1 MKPGRGRLIRLA
13 LWTVGAIG
21 LALIC
26 LRADPGGALAALLPS
41 DNSHLGREVR
51 FFATQ
56 RAAQLLAV
64 EAWATSPE
72 GNPSAELRALGPRLK
87 DLGFQPLGGAD
98 PAAFAHLEQVLYQ
111 HLPDLLDPS
120 VLAAQEEKLTE
131 AGLRAHLAMLREHV
145 SDPSDIFASTA
156 AQGDLLGLAGSV
168 LTPLRDQLGGA
179 MTDHGV
185 IVHRDGVHHLLLAE
199 VAFPPDDG
207 DHTIALMDAMDVCVA
222 EAASRGV
229 RIEPVGSHRHF
240 RDNLS
245 GLNRD
250 LIRSLPVGMI
260 LIALVLWTLVR
271 SPGVLLALHIPA
283 VLAALGA
290 VAILVV
296 CGQPVPLILLGFAA
310 GFLGVSVENAL
321 HMTVALQDGHQREV
335 RHPLMVGYL
344 TTAVAFAVLLA
355 SDISG
360 LRSLGIMVMGGL
372 ILALLSSLYLLPD
385 LVGRRRGV
393 PTWGLARRWLGRIA
407 AMAGWKKLVILGV
420 LSAIC
425 LPGLAKVHIISDL
438 RSLDGSRPE
447 TMAALNDFMT
457 RWDHFETS
465 DFLVATAPTIAEAQ
479 ETFAAAQHTIN
490 GEQTLIDALLPA
502 PSVQRERRAAW
513 NAFWQLHAQP
523 FATALQDILGPRGFK
538 ATALCRERYQP
549 RAADLDMVTD
559 LTWAGTPLSTLV
571 DQLVLRSDTS
581 VRLAAP
587 LPTRLKS
594 ADIDAI
600 KNMLPVSGTTP
611 ATADAWIASRHDLA
625 TDLVDLVRNDLTRLA
640 LWMAAAMALLV
651 WVLERNLRAVIA
663 ILIPPALALGWC
675 FGLLGWFNIP
685 LSPFSVMIGAFVAG
699 IGLDN
704 AVFLAR
710 AHQREHAFAPVLA
723 CTITTMLGVGSLIL
737 AQNPMLSQIGIAL
750 SLGLACCLVASVLLT
765 PLLMDGHDS
774 SSSSD

>member
-1 MKPGRGRLIRLA
+1 MKPGRGRLIRLL
-13 LWTVGAIG
+13 LWSVGAVG

-26 LRADPGGALAALLPS
+26 LRADPGGTLAALLPS
-41 DNSHLGREVR
+41 DNTHLGREVR

-56 RAAQLLAV
+56 RAAQLLAI
-64 EAWATSPE
+64 EGWATTPQ
-72 GNPSAELRALGPRLK
+72 GDPSAELRALGPRLEH
-87 DLGFQPLGGAD
+87 LGFQPLGGAD

-111 HLPDLLDPS
+111 HLPDLLDPA
-120 VLAAQEEKLTE
+120 VLAAQEAKLSGN
-131 AGLRAHLAMLREHV
+131 GLRAHLAALRERV
-145 SDPSDIFASTA
+145 ADPSDIFASTA

-168 LTPLRDQLGGA
+168 LSPLRDQLGGA
-179 MTDHGV
+179 MTNHGV
-185 IVHRDGVHHLLLAE
+185 IVHRDGMHHLLLAE

-207 DHTIALMDAMDVCVA
+207 DHTIALMNALDVCVS

-229 RIEPVGSHRHF
+229 RLEPIGSHRHF

-250 LIRSLPVGMI
+250 LLRSLPVGMV

-271 SPGVLLALHIPA
+271 SPRALIALHIPA

-321 HMTVALQDGHQREV
+321 HMTVALQDGHQRAV
-335 RHPLMVGYL
+335 RHPLLVGYL

-372 ILALLSSLYLLPD
+372 ILALLSSLFLLPD
-385 LVGRRRGV
+385 LVERRRGV
-393 PTWGLARRWLGRIA
+393 PTWALARRWLGRIA
-407 AMAGWKKLVILGV
+407 AMAAWKRLLILGV
-420 LSAIC
+420 ISAVC
-425 LPGLAKVHIISDL
+425 LPGLARVHIISDL

-447 TMAALNDFMT
+447 TLAALTAFMT

-465 DFLVATAPTIAEAQ
+465 DFLVVTASDIAAAQ
-479 ETFAAAQHTIN
+479 EAFAAAQRTIGGEHTV
-490 GEQTLIDALLPA
+490 IDALLPA

-513 NAFWQLHAQP
+513 NAFWQVHAQP
-523 FATALQDILGPRGFK
+523 FATGLQDHLGPRGFA

-549 RAADLDMVTD
+549 RAADLALVDD
-559 LTWAGTPLSTLV
+559 STWADTPLRTVV
-571 DQLVLRSDTS
+571 DQLVQRSDRN

-587 LPTRLKS
+587 LPARLQS
-594 ADIDAI
+594 ADIDAL
-600 KNMLPVSGTTP
+600 KNLLPSGAAAP
-611 ATADAWIASRHDLA
+611 AAAEAWIASRHDLA
-625 TDLVDLVRNDLTRLA
+625 TDLVDLVRHDLTRLA
-640 LWMAAAMALLV
+640 LWMAVAMALLV
-651 WVLERNLRAVIA
+651 WLLERNLRAVMA

-675 FGLLGWFNIP
+675 FGVLGWLNIP

-710 AHQREHAFAPVLA
+710 AQQRDHAFAPVLA

-750 SLGLACCLVASVLLT
+750 SLGLACCMIACVLLT
-765 PLLMDGHDS
+765 PMLMDGRGER
-774 SSSSD
+774 